1 MRIGSWGWY
10 TNTEGTLSRKTK
22 SRNRRAPGPDFP
34 GSSLNSGCEV
44 VPSFGASVSPSGS
57 TTDVKGIDMD
67 SESLKVTY
75 HRPPPLFICTAAGR

>member
-44 VPSFGASVSPSGS
+44 VPSFSASVSPSGS

-75 HRPPPLFICTAAGR
+75 H

>member
-1 MRIGSWGWY
+1 MRRWSRGWGWD
-10 TNTEGTLSRKTK
+10 TNMEGTPEEKNK
-22 SRNRRAPGPDFP
+22 SRMGRAPGPDFP

-44 VPSFGASVSPSGS
+44 VPSFSASVSPSGS

-75 HRPPPLFICTAAGR
+75 H

>member
-22 SRNRRAPGPDFP
+22 SRNRDQISR

-44 VPSFGASVSPSGS
+44 VPSFSASVSPSGS

-75 HRPPPLFICTAAGR
+75 H